1 MENALAREA
10 RALLPQ
16 SEHLPARGGQY
27 RAARRQASCEDHRAT
42 TFTHEGATLTK
53 NSIALFID
61 GANLYATARTIGLDV
76 DYKRLLAEFQG
87 RGSIV
92 RAYCYLA
99 TIEDHDAAAIR
110 PLLDWLNYNGYTV
123 VTKVATEFV
132 DASGHRRAKGSM
144 DIELVVDAM
153 ELADRIG
160 KMVLFSGNGDLRP
173 LVEAMQRRGVN
184 VTVIST
190 IFTRPAMIADELR
203 RQADIFTDL
212 VELKE
217 KVCRDPAER
226 LRPRTEAA
234 NLKIQTIK

>member
-1 MENALAREA
+1 
-10 RALLPQ
+10 
-16 SEHLPARGGQY
+16 
-27 RAARRQASCEDHRAT
+27 
-42 TFTHEGATLTK
+42 
-53 NSIALFID
+53 
-61 GANLYATARTIGLDV
+61 
-76 DYKRLLAEFQG
+76 
-87 RGSIV
+87 
-92 RAYCYLA
+92 
-99 TIEDHDAAAIR
+99 
-110 PLLDWLNYNGYTV
+110 
-123 VTKVATEFV
+123 VATEFV

-226 LRPRTEAA
+226 LRTRTEAA
-234 NLKIQTIK
+234 TLKIQTIK